1 LGTSAIGTELQL
13 MPPTVSSGHRR
24 ASILAQKISDN
35 PGRSGY
41 RQVLRI
47 AGPIDQVS
55 PWPNAVSSNFKPLA
69 SSFKSSRTGHTRI
82 NRYSWRR
89 EIAVTHRKQS
99 GTLKSIATECAVFR
113 NREEEAIDR
122 TVTIRE

>member
-13 MPPTVSSGHRR
+13 MPPTVSSDHRR
-24 ASILAQKISDN
+24 APILAQKISDN

-41 RQVLRI
+41 RQLLRI
-47 AGPIDQVS
+47 GGPIDQ
-55 PWPNAVSSNFKPLA
+55 
-69 SSFKSSRTGHTRI
+69 
-82 NRYSWRR
+82 
-89 EIAVTHRKQS
+89 QS
-99 GTLKSIATECAVFR
+99 GTLKSIATQCAVFR